1 MNLFEEA
8 ILYASKA
15 HEGQYRK
22 GTQTPYI
29 SHPLAVASVVM
40 ENGGTDEA
48 VLGALLHDVAEDQ
61 GGEAEL
67 ANIKDR
73 FGPSVAALVRSLS
86 DDLPEKGAPKAPWK
100 ERKTKYLA
108 HLHEEKNMDTV
119 LVCAADKLH
128 NARSIVVDYRIAGDE
143 LWKRFN
149 APPQEIRWYY
159 ESVVSALEAH
169 QVPARLMIELKQV
182 VEELRRITETSIRR
196 M

>member
-1 MNLFEEA
+1 MSLFREA
-8 ILYASKA
+8 FLYASRA

-29 SHPLAVASVVM
+29 SHPMAVASIVM
-40 ENGGTDEA
+40 ENGGSEA
-48 VLGALLHDVAEDQ
+48 AVIGALLHDVAEDQ

-67 ANIKDR
+67 ANIKGR
-73 FGPSVAALVRSLS
+73 FGPSVAAIVRSLS

-108 HLHEEKNMDTV
+108 HLQEEKNLDAV

-128 NARSIVVDYRIAGDE
+128 NVRSIVIDYQVAGED
-143 LWKRFN
+143 LWQRFN

-159 ESVVSALEAH
+159 DSLVSALEVH
-169 QVPARLMIELKQV
+169 QVPDRLMFELKQV
-182 VEELRRITETSIRR
+182 VEELRRITENKPAQ
-196 M
+196 

>member
-15 HEGQYRK
+15 HEGQFRK
-22 GTQTPYI
+22 GTQIPYI
-29 SHPLAVASVVM
+29 SHPLTVASIVM
-40 ENGGTDEA
+40 ENDGSDEA

-67 ANIKDR
+67 AKITDR
-73 FGPSVAALVRSLS
+73 FGPSVAAIVRSLS

-128 NARSIVVDYRIAGDE
+128 NARSIVVDYRIEGDE

-149 APPQEIRWYY
+149 APPREIRWYY
-159 ESVVSALEAH
+159 ESLVRALESH
-169 QVPARLMIELKQV
+169 QVSEH
-182 VEELRRITETSIRR
+182 
-196 M
+196 

>member
-1 MNLFEEA
+1 MSLFREA
-8 ILYASKA
+8 FLYASRV

-29 SHPLAVASVVM
+29 SHPMAVASIVM
-40 ENGGTDEA
+40 ENGGSEA
-48 VLGALLHDVAEDQ
+48 AVIGALLHDVAEDQ

-67 ANIKDR
+67 ANIKGR
-73 FGPSVAALVRSLS
+73 FGPSVAAIVRSLS

-108 HLHEEKNMDTV
+108 HLQEEKNLDAV

-128 NARSIVVDYRIAGDE
+128 NVRSIVIDYQVAGED
-143 LWKRFN
+143 LWQRFN

-159 ESVVSALEAH
+159 DSLVSALEVH
-169 QVPARLMIELKQV
+169 QVPDRLMFELKQV
-182 VEELRRITETSIRR
+182 VEELRRITENKPAQ
-196 M
+196 